1 MKISELTYKVI
12 SYSEIPN
19 FNTDDCVDW
28 ATEML
33 ELGYESESL
42 MILAGISKPTNY
54 FEIIDY
60 LKNALTELNMT
71 IKTGEDA
78 ILCYSSYYIN
88 RISKSVNVKENLGMI
103 YSFCLS
109 KDYEKQI
116 FDFYLLHWAWSD
128 FDYGEKFTN
137 YWDNADKENI
147 EEIVIQ
153 VAKKW
158 MTENQSI
165 IKI

>member
-1 MKISELTYKVI
+1 
-12 SYSEIPN
+12 
-19 FNTDDCVDW
+19 
-28 ATEML
+28 
-33 ELGYESESL
+33 
-42 MILAGISKPTNY
+42 
-54 FEIIDY
+54 
-60 LKNALTELNMT
+60 
-71 IKTGEDA
+71 
-78 ILCYSSYYIN
+78 
-88 RISKSVNVKENLGMI
+88 MI